1 MNPKKIAIL
10 ITVVGLIALAG
21 LVLSVSNVFAQPER
35 PRAEMALQKGELP
48 EGPAVLSNGPT
59 GLDDLSQPINSSTI
73 AALGGHEFL
82 EAYKIDTVGKEFQIG
97 HYLYRYQSTHQAEEQ
112 AQAITEYALHGE
124 KSQSLR
130 PVLMPDTSPAVDKKV
145 TGQNIQVTDPETGGV
160 YYWFV
165 GVEGRTL
172 TLLVVGGPSNDST
185 RVAFESLKDRIQL
198 R

>member
-10 ITVVGLIALAG
+10 ITFVGLIAMAG
-21 LVLSVSNVFAQPER
+21 LVLSVSNVFAQGER
-35 PRAEMALQKGELP
+35 PLAEMALQKSELP
-48 EGPAVLSNGPT
+48 EGTAVLSNGPT
-59 GLDDLSQPINSSTI
+59 GLDDLSQPINSYNS
-73 AALGGHEFL
+73 AAVRVHEFL
-82 EAYKIDTVGKEFQIG
+82 EAYEITTVGKFQIA
-97 HYLYRYQSTHQAEEQ
+97 HYLYRYQNANQAEEQ
-112 AQAITEYALHGE
+112 ARAFTEYGLHGE

-130 PVLMPDTSPAVDKKV
+130 PVLVPDASPAINKKV
-145 TGQNIQVTDPETGGV
+145 TGQNIRVTDPETGGV

-185 RVAFESLKDRIQL
+185 RVAFESLKDRIQQ